1 MSTNI
6 LVKDILLTDETS
18 TFPLQIDRLEENIQH
33 QIEDSIHNYEV
44 KSNLDSLLIN
54 TTDSQD
60 NLNALAINNM
70 DAIATGNDHDTIIGI
85 ANAFASSEA
94 KAASEVQ
101 LIADDDDISTADAN
115 SEAIADAEAIAIGI
129 DNTETITTGRG
140 RDTIIGIANA
150 SASGSSM
157 ADSRAELV
165 LGKVSSG
172 DAISNSVA
180 TVNVVATAI
189 GISNVCEIST
199 GRGHDTIIGV
209 ANASASGSSMANSQ
223 AASVFGNDSSATAN
237 SESIVVVETLAI
249 GIDNIYKITTG
260 KGHDV
265 IIGVAS
271 NSAISQAE
279 ATALANNTAALATEL
294 ATEYDSDAFN
304 QLETAISKGTSTAI
318 ANSKTTT
325 LGIFNSGKILMDRG
339 NDVIIGLANNTSS
352 SSSQAISEA
361 ESIANDVAIATAD
374 GESLA
379 ISEGAA
385 VGIVNLGTIHT
396 GMGNDTI
403 IGIAVNDATAAAD
416 ADANA
421 VGLADDPDTQ
431 TNTNAIAD
439 TSEAIAIGIDNA
451 SGLMITAGG
460 DDQVI
465 GIGAIGITGGN
476 IRAGNGNDRI
486 MGYGSFVGVE
496 DIKIQLGKGDDFFKA
511 AIVDLDP
518 LTGEISLQDDQSG
531 SLKNTA
537 IFGGLGN
544 DTFEI
549 GGFEATVSIDGGR
562 DHDVIKLWGNLD
574 DYEITLGSSGNQAV
588 TIEDSDSMLT
598 VKNVEAF
605 YFGNSDR
612 VYSFDDFA

>member
-18 TFPLQIDRLEENIQH
+18 TFPLQINRLEENIQH

-60 NLNALAINNM
+60 NPNALAINNM
-70 DAIATGNDHDTIIGI
+70 DAIATGNDHDTIMGI

-94 KAASEVQ
+94 KATSEVQ
-101 LIADDDDISTADAN
+101 LIADDDISTADAN
-115 SEAIADAEAIAIGI
+115 SEAITDAEAIAIGI

-140 RDTIIGIANA
+140 RDTIIGMANA

-172 DAISNSVA
+172 DAIGNSVA

-237 SESIVVVETLAI
+237 SESIVVVDTLAI
-249 GIDNIYKITTG
+249 GIDNIHKITTG

-271 NSAISQAE
+271 NSAISQTE
-279 ATALANNTAALATEL
+279 ATALANNTAALATE
-294 ATEYDSDAFN
+294 YDSHAFN
-304 QLETAISKGTSTAI
+304 QFETAISKGTSTAI

-374 GESLA
+374 AESLA

-403 IGIAVNDATAAAD
+403 IGIAINDATATAAAD
-416 ADANA
+416 ANANANA
-421 VGLADDPDTQ
+421 VGPGDDSDTQ

-439 TSEAIAIGIDNA
+439 NSETIAIGIDNA
-451 SGLMITAGG
+451 SGLIVTAGG

-537 IFGGLGN
+537 IFGGRGN

-574 DYEITLGSSGNQAV
+574 DYEITLGSSGHQAV